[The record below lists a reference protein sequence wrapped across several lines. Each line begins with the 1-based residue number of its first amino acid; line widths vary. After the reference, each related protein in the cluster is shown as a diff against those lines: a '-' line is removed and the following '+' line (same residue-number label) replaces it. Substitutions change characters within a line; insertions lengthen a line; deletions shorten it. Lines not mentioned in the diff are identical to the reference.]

1 MCSIETGL
9 IPGTALPSE
18 AQVQSWRDW
27 RYRRIPQRRVRTE
40 AEAREFVDQVG
51 LAFLFGARGVE
62 MPTLWG
68 AVAGSNRPVPEHH
81 NDDDLGRV
89 WTWKDTLPARKEIYY
104 GKLLRAKPTL
114 VSLDLLPALYAL
126 SPNYGDPLDY
136 LEQYEAG
143 LLSVEARRVYE
154 VLLNQGAL
162 ATTFLRKEAGLAGG
176 GAVARR
182 FDAALTELQMQL
194 KIVKVGISDAS
205 RWGYA
210 YVYDLFTRQFPDVPD
225 RARAVSTDQAMET
238 LLLRYLYNMGLES
251 VSACQRL
258 FRWEPWEWERVIAR
272 LANRGEIV
280 SVLSANWIRGP
291 ALAHAG
297 VLAEL
302 VGGEKCANQGH

>member
-1 MCSIETGL
+1 MCAVEAAN
-9 IPGTALPSE
+9 IPGPHLPSE
-18 AQVQSWRDW
+18 QQVRIWRDW
-27 RYRRIPQRRVRTE
+27 RYRRTPQRRVHTE

-68 AVAGSNRPVPEHH
+68 AVAGSTRPVPEHH

-89 WTWKDTLPARKEIYY
+89 WSWKDTLPARKEIYY
-104 GKLLRAKPTL
+104 GKLLRAMPTL
-114 VSLDLLPALYAL
+114 VSLDLLPAFYAL

-136 LEQYEAG
+136 IEQYEAG

-162 ATTFLRKEAGLAGG
+162 ATSFLRKEAGLAGG

-194 KIVKVGISDAS
+194 KIAKVGISDAS

-210 YVYDLFTRQFPDVPD
+210 YVYDLFTRQFPDVPGL
-225 RARAVSTDQAMET
+225 ARAVPTDQAMET
-238 LLLRYLYNMGLES
+238 LLLRHLQNVAVES
-251 VSACQRL
+251 VSACERL
-258 FRWEPWEWERVIAR
+258 FRWDPWEWDRLIAR
-272 LANRGEIV
+272 LASRGAILNDL
-280 SVLSANWIRGP
+280 SVNWLRGP
-291 ALAHAG
+291 AMAHAG
-297 VLAEL
+297 ILSEL
-302 VGGEKCANQGH
+302 NKG

>member
-1 MCSIETGL
+1 MCSIETAGKPGL
-9 IPGTALPSE
+9 KVPTE
-18 AQVQSWRDW
+18 AQVRHWRDW
-27 RYRRIPQRRVRTE
+27 RYRRVPQRRVHTE
-40 AEAREFVDQVG
+40 AEAREFVDDVG

-81 NDDDLGRV
+81 QDDDLGRV
-89 WTWKDTLPARKEIYY
+89 WAWKDTLPARKEIYY
-104 GKLLRAKPTL
+104 GKLLRNKPTL
-114 VSLDLLPALYAL
+114 VSLDLLPAVYAL

-136 LEQYEAG
+136 IEQYEAG

-154 VLLNQGAL
+154 VLLKQGAL
-162 ATTFLRKEAGLAGG
+162 ATSILRKEAGLAGG

-225 RARAVSTDQAMET
+225 RARAVTTDQAMEM
-238 LLLRYLYNMGLES
+238 LLQRHLHNVAVES
-251 VSACQRL
+251 VSACERL
-258 FRWEPWEWERVIAR
+258 FRWDPWEWERVMTR
-272 LANRGEIV
+272 LTNRGEIV
-280 SVLSANWIRGP
+280 TGLSANWIRGP
-291 ALAHAG
+291 AMAHAG

-302 VGGEKCANQGH
+302 DDKGVRDE